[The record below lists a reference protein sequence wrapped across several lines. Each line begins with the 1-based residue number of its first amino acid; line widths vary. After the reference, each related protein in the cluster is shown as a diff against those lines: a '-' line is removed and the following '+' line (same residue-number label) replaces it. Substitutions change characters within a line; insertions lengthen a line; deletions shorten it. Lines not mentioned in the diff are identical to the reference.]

1 MVKPILGQDIESFD
15 GKKVFCREWTI
26 AKPKAV
32 VMIFHGM
39 VEHSGRYHEFAKFL
53 NAKGYNVFCFDLR
66 GHGETADGVE
76 NISLYDGDLFADC
89 VKDGMFFADMLLEK
103 YKLPLVVMG
112 HSFGSFLLQ
121 SFIQQYHKHNIAIFS
136 GSACMKGQASVAM
149 GKCVAGITKL
159 FHGKNAKCKMIYKMS
174 FGAYGKPFKN
184 GNWLSRDEKNWEE
197 YARDPYCG
205 TVCSANFY
213 LSFFKNLQKIY
224 NPKLLRNID
233 LDVPLLITSGSADP
247 VGGKNAKLVAKLENM
262 YRNLGVE
269 IVEYKVWD
277 DARHEILNE
286 INKKEVFEYI
296 ASFIDEF
303 LPGNRK

>member
-15 GKKVFCREWTI
+15 GAKIFCREWTT
-26 AKPKAV
+26 KNPKAV

-66 GHGETADGVE
+66 GHGQTAESVDT
-76 NISLYDGDLFADC
+76 ISQYDGDLFADC

-149 GKCVAGITKL
+149 GKIVAGITKL
-159 FHGKNAKCKMIYKMS
+159 FYGKNAKCKMIYKMS
-174 FGAYGKPFKN
+174 FGAYGKPFKD
-184 GNWLSRDEKNWEE
+184 GNWLSRNEQNWEE
-197 YARDPYCG
+197 YKQDPYCG
-205 TVCSANFY
+205 AICSANFY

-224 NPKLLRNID
+224 SAKLLQNVD
-233 LDVPLLITSGSADP
+233 LDVPILVTSGSNDP
-247 VGGKNAKLVAKLENM
+247 VGGKNASLVSKLENM

-269 IVEYKVWD
+269 MVEYKVWE

-286 INKKEVFEYI
+286 TNKKEVFEYI
-296 ASFIDEF
+296 ASFIAEF
-303 LPGNRK
+303 LPENRK